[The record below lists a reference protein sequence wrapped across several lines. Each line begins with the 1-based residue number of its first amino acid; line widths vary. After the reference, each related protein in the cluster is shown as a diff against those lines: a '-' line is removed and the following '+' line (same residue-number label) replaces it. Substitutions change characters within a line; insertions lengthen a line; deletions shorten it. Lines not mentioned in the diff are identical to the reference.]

1 MKKKLVSIL
10 LAVATVAGTCGAPAM
25 AVFAE
30 EGTETVAE
38 TEAVEDAEE
47 ENADDADAEDADA
60 EDADEEDDD
69 EDDVSDEY
77 TTASE
82 ELYNSELGEFYSLYS
97 DAKEE
102 TNVSKRYAMMA
113 LAEGKLMESAV
124 MLPTKTSGGDYRLS
138 RMAPHTTDYS
148 LWGTDEYRIH
158 QALIATDFI
167 KAEDIAALREKW
179 AELKGTGTYE
189 AEAKKYLEEKG
200 YTLKDEYNY
209 RYTAD
214 PATWD
219 ILASSRATESRPL
232 VNTFDGLME
241 YDSEGVQQPALA
253 ESYEVSEDGL
263 TYTFHLRQGLEWV
276 DSQGRKVAD
285 LTADDFVTGMQ
296 HMMDAQGGL
305 EYLIEGVI
313 KNASQYISGEV
324 TDFAEV
330 GVKAVD
336 DYTVEYTLEEP
347 CTYFNTMLSYSI
359 FAPMSRA
366 FYESEGGKFGA
377 EYDSSASDYLYGKG
391 PDSIAYCGPYVVT
404 NATEKN
410 TIVFKANESYWNKDN
425 INIKTMNWL
434 YDDASDVTNWYNDAK
449 SGTVDWIALSPST
462 TVTAKNDDLFDTYA
476 YVSDTDASSFMNF
489 YNLNREAYANVNDN
503 TTGASTKS
511 EEEQARTAAA
521 MKNVHFRRALSF
533 GLDRASYNAQVNGE
547 ELKTNSLRNCY
558 VPGNFVSLEE
568 DTTVSING
576 TDTTFP
582 AGTYFGAIEQAQI
595 DADGVAIKVWDP
607 DGNDGAGSSDGFDG
621 WYNVDNAVAELDTAI
636 EELSADGIT
645 IDEENPIYIDMPYA
659 SSLEAYSNQA
669 NAYKQSIETS
679 LGGKVIVNLVDC
691 VTSDGWYYAG
701 YYTDYGYEANY
712 DVYDVSGWSP
722 DFGDPS
728 TYLDTFLPDY
738 AGYMAKCIGI
748 Y

>member
-434 YDDASDVTNWYNDAK
+434 YDDASDVTKWYNDAK

-701 YYTDYGYEANY
+701 YYIDYGYEANY

>member
-434 YDDASDVTNWYNDAK
+434 YDDASDVTKWYNDAK

-679 LGGKVIVNLVDC
+679 LGGKVIVNLVDF

>member
-200 YTLKDEYNY
+200 YTLKDEFNY

-434 YDDASDVTNWYNDAK
+434 YDDASDVTKWYNDAK